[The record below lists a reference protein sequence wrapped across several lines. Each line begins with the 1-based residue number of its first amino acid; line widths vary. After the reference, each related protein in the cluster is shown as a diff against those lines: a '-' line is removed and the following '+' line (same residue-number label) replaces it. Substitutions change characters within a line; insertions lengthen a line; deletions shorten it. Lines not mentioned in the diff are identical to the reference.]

1 MSRSFQN
8 RTGAFGEVGEE
19 DDRFEFGVGSRCQ
32 DGSVAGGMEAKNG
45 LGSCSRLDAQE
56 LRANGNM
63 AVGANPDLT
72 ALAPDKRPPGAV
84 GFGA

>member
-19 DDRFEFGVGSRCQ
+19 DDGFEFGVGSRCQ
-32 DGSVAGGMEAKNG
+32 DGVVAGGVMAENG
-45 LGSCSRLDAQE
+45 LGSWSCLDAQE
-56 LRANGNM
+56 LRVNGNT